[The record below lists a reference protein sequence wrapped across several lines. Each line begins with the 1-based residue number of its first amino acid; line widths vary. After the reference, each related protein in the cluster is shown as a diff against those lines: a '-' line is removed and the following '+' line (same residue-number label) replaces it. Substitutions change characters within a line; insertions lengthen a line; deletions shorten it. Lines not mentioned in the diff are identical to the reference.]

1 MPARNYLKSKA
12 KNSDIIST
20 VRIFSKFEVV
30 KSHGRNYRTTVRL
43 CFRVAHCRY

>member
-1 MPARNYLKSKA
+1 MSTYNYLKSKA